1 MRSAIASVFEARA
14 NLASTLRDA
23 RSVVGRLRALLA
35 AIAHGASLLLYL
47 AVWDVNVTRLWVTAS
62 SALLSFVFVFGNSM
76 RGGWRGGAGRE
87 GAGGARARARPP
99 LSPSRP
105 FSPFPPLLSP

>member
-35 AIAHGASLLLYL
+35 AVAHGASLLLYL
-47 AVWDVNVTRLWVTAS
+47 AVWD
-62 SALLSFVFVFGNSM
+62 
-76 RGGWRGGAGRE
+76 E
-87 GAGGARARARPP
+87 
-99 LSPSRP
+99 
-105 FSPFPPLLSP
+105 